1 MNPACFLERTTR
13 TIFCLGHWE
22 IEPFLLNAANFPA
35 LSDKLDCDPFR
46 AKTAWPR
53 WQQPCALPLKWSVW
67 EWRLCECSTQDVTQ
81 WLSLGVAEWEVQRE
95 EGHLGVILRDIELVW
110 GFSWGLVAWESRV
123 YGYEG
128 VSHLIL
134 FSLVA
139 LEKSLISADTC
150 TGHFLVIVNSP
161 MVIQLVS

>member
-1 MNPACFLERTTR
+1 MRTGG
-13 TIFCLGHWE
+13 LG
-22 IEPFLLNAANFPA
+22 IK
-35 LSDKLDCDPFR
+35 S
-46 AKTAWPR
+46 
-53 WQQPCALPLKWSVW
+53 
-67 EWRLCECSTQDVTQ
+67 LC
-81 WLSLGVAEWEVQRE
+81 
-95 EGHLGVILRDIELVW
+95 
-110 GFSWGLVAWESRV
+110 
-123 YGYEG
+123 YEG